1 MTKKLLILL
10 YAMGGYLAGIA
21 SLLYLMGFIINIGIP
36 KGIDDGD
43 SFSFWWSVVINASL
57 ITLFGL
63 HHSLTARTSFKKW
76 VSAYIPAPAQR
87 ATYLYLTAL
96 ITAVLVFFWQPINL
110 TIWQLEHPY
119 MVNVILAVYFSLWI
133 TMVLCSFPIGHFHLL
148 GLAHAWNNFL
158 NKCDAEPP
166 FSRKFLYGLVR
177 HPISSCW
184 ILIAW
189 CTPVMTVG
197 HLIFSVGVTVYILI
211 ATPHEEHDLAKAI
224 GPPYL
229 KYQKEVP
236 PFLPSL
242 TRPTKSTHQD
252 KR

>member
-1 MTKKLLILL
+1 MIKKMLLLL
-10 YAMGGYLAGIA
+10 YAIGGYLAGIA
-21 SLLYLMGFIINIGIP
+21 SLLYLMGFIINIGVP

-43 SFSFWWSVVINASL
+43 PFSFGWSVAINASL

-76 VSAYIPAPAQR
+76 VSSYIPAPAQR
-87 ATYLYLTAL
+87 ATYLYFTAL
-96 ITAVLVFFWQPINL
+96 MTALLVFFWQPIDL
-110 TIWQLEHPY
+110 TIWQIEHP
-119 MVNVILAVYFSLWI
+119 VIVKVLLSVYFSLWVI
-133 TMVLCSFPIGHFHLL
+133 MLLSSFPIGHFHLF
-148 GLAHAWNNFL
+148 GLAPAWNNFL
-158 NKCDAEPP
+158 NKHNAEPA
-166 FSRKFLYGLVR
+166 FSRKFLYGLIR

-197 HLIFSVGVTVYILI
+197 HLVFSVGVTIYIFI
-211 ATPHEEHDLAKAI
+211 ATPHEEHDLVKAI
-224 GPPYL
+224 GPQYL

-242 TRPTKSTHQD
+242 TRSTKSTHQD